1 MAVKSS
7 SYLRHFMNWRT
18 RHFSGNKVRCGLEIL
33 MFRVALYIM
42 ARRHQTQL
50 YGFTFSH
57 TASLHMYIFSITIHK
72 IYFLKLTKFITD
84 RRKRRFTIRSWVIR
98 VFDLKPRGW
107 TCCDTTCTFILC
119 RVEPGTSILIFR
131 FSGFP
136 PTTFYVMCWYIYYT
150 SFFFLQHGGRK
161 RETWRGVVTD
171 QSWEKRG
178 TWRVLVTDQS
188 NDFGTKCFGILWK
201 ALR

>member
-18 RHFSGNKVRCGLEIL
+18 RHFAGNKVRCRLEIL

-84 RRKRRFTIRSWVIR
+84 RRKLYDKKLNHPCFW
-98 VFDLKPRGW
+98 LK
-107 TCCDTTCTFILC
+107 TTRINLLRHNVYIHPLSSRARDEHTNF
-119 RVEPGTSILIFR
+119 FR

-136 PTTFYVMCWYIYYT
+136 PTTFYVMCWYIYCT
-150 SFFFLQHGGRK
+150 SFTFLQHGGRK

-188 NDFGTKCFGILWK
+188 NDFGSKCFGILWK